1 MTQQFI
7 MKNIILLCLVCLATQ
22 LSAQDKFLIDKV
34 IAKVGT
40 ENILL
45 SDVESQYSYSVEQ
58 AGFADPDMKC
68 QIMQSLIGQK
78 LIVHHAKLDSIVVL
92 EEEIESNLDFRIDQV
107 LRQMNG
113 DEQFFEEYYG
123 MPVNEM
129 RENLREDLNQQ
140 MLAERM
146 QMQILDEV
154 SITPKEV
161 KQFYKSIPV
170 DSIPYLNAEVELQE
184 IVLKPE
190 VNADEKAKALKKIL
204 DLRKKIINEEA
215 DFADLA
221 KTYSDDPGSGS
232 QGGDLGFAVRGTF
245 VPDFEAAAYSLEKRE
260 ISDPIETEYG
270 YHILQLL
277 ERRGNKINIRHILI
291 KPELTE
297 EDNIKTKTKLDTI
310 KAQIE
315 REEITFS
322 EAVKKYSHDK
332 TPSYH
337 NNGSLLNP
345 NTGGPSFQT
354 SELPS
359 EIYFASEGL
368 EIGDITDP
376 LDYPLP
382 TGETHYRL
390 IKLVSKTRPHK
401 ASLEEDYSKIQR
413 YAKESKKNEYFSNW
427 LEEKFQNTFIKVE
440 TGYMECPE
448 LDKMIKG

>member
-1 MTQQFI
+1 
-7 MKNIILLCLVCLATQ
+7 MKNIIILCLVGLCTQ
-22 LSAQDKFLIDKV
+22 ISAQDRFLIDKV

-40 ENILL
+40 ETILL
-45 SDVESQYSYSVEQ
+45 SDVESQYSYTAEQ
-58 AGFADPDMKC
+58 AGYAEPGMKC
-68 QIMQSLIGQK
+68 EIMKSLIGQK
-78 LIVHHAKLDSIVVL
+78 LIVHHAKLDSVEVL

-123 MPVNEM
+123 MPVKEM
-129 RENLREDLNQQ
+129 RENLREDLRQQ

-146 QMQILDEV
+146 QMQILNEV

-161 KQFYKSIPV
+161 KEFYRSIPV

-190 VNADEKAKALKKIL
+190 VNADEKAESLKKVL
-204 DLRKKIINEEA
+204 ELRKKIINEEA
-215 DFADLA
+215 DFGDLA

-232 QGGDLGFAVRGTF
+232 QGGDLGFVERGTF

-277 ERRGNKINIRHILI
+277 DRRGNKINVRHILI

-297 EDNIKTKTKLDTI
+297 DDNLKAQAKLDTI

-322 EAVKKYSHDK
+322 AAVKKHSYEK
-332 TPSYH
+332 IPSFN
-337 NNGSLLNP
+337 NNGILRNP
-345 NTGGPSFQT
+345 NTGGVSFQT

-368 EIGDITDP
+368 EVGDITAP
-376 LDYPLP
+376 LEYPLP
-382 TGETHYRL
+382 TGETYYRL

-413 YAKESKKNEYFSNW
+413 YAKESKKNEYFNNW
-427 LEEKFQNTFIKVE
+427 LEDKFQSTFIKVE
-440 TGYMECPE
+440 AGYLECPE
-448 LDKMIKG
+448 LDRLMKG